1 MGQKVK
7 IGSLL
12 NRLQRAFMFN
22 VLFTKNGRKDLKK
35 LSPEIQK
42 RIIKKL
48 EFFSSQENPLAFSKP
63 LIDLPPATHRFRVG
77 DYRIA
82 FYVEGETIYIERI
95 RHRRE
100 VYL

>member
-1 MGQKVK
+1 M
-7 IGSLL
+7 
-12 NRLQRAFMFN
+12 NRLQRVFMFN
-22 VLFTKNGRKDLKK
+22 VLFTKNGEKDLRK
-35 LSPEIQK
+35 LSQEIQK

-48 EFFSSQENPLAFSKP
+48 EFFSSQENPITFSKP
-63 LIDLPPATHRFRVG
+63 LVDIPPTTHRFRVG

-82 FYVEGETIYIERI
+82 FYVEAETIYIERI